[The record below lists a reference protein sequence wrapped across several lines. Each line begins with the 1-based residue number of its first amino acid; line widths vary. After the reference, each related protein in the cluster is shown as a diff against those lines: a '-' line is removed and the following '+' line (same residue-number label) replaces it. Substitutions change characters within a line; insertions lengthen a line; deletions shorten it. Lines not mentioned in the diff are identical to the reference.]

1 MDNGITLKDVRQE
14 AFDAIRKLKAK
25 EMDVQ
30 TARSIREMLQ
40 VVVDTAKTQI
50 EFLKVIPDTIKDEI
64 TAADVN
70 TIAGTLCD
78 VDAKMSTPFPKNE
91 HHRMLT

>member
-1 MDNGITLKDVRQE
+1 MNNGITLKDVRQE

-40 VVVDTAKTQI
+40 VVVDTANTQI
-50 EFLKVIPDTIKDEI
+50 EFIKVIPDTIKDEMS
-64 TAADVN
+64 ADDMKA
-70 TIAGTLCD
+70 IAGTLRD
-78 VDAKMSTPFPKNE
+78 PDAELDTSLAKIERRRMFP
-91 HHRMLT
+91 